1 MKKLALAGSALML
14 FAATALISCSPK
26 DSAQAPQ
33 QIASNDTQNAG
44 LNIRFI
50 DLDSIS
56 ANYNLVKDYNE
67 INIRTMSKL
76 DNAQRA
82 KQAELQKR
90 AAEIDNKMK
99 NHGYISEATY
109 SADVQKFQQQQHDAE
124 VYLGNLQA
132 QAQQEALDQ
141 SRALNDSLNNYI
153 KEYMK
158 THNYDAILYRAAGAY
173 FNPALD
179 ITKEIVEGLNARYVK
194 PEETK

>member
-1 MKKLALAGSALML
+1 MKKFALAGKALML
-14 FAATALISCSPK
+14 FAAAALVSCSSK
-26 DSAQAPQ
+26 DSAQSQAQ
-33 QIASNDTQNAG
+33 VVNNDGQNAG

-67 INIRTMSKL
+67 ENIRTMSKL
-76 DNAQRA
+76 DNAQRT

-90 AAEIDNKMK
+90 ASEIENKMK
-99 NHGYISEATY
+99 NHGYISETTY
-109 SADVQKFQQQQHDAE
+109 NADVQKFQQQQRDAE

-132 QAQQEALDQ
+132 QAQQDALDQ
-141 SRALNDSLNNYI
+141 NRALNDSLNNYI

-158 THNYDAILYRAAGAY
+158 SHNYDAILYRAAGAY

-194 PEETK
+194 PAEKK

>member
-1 MKKLALAGSALML
+1 MKKLALAGKALML
-14 FAATALISCSPK
+14 FAAAALVSCTPK
-26 DSAQAPQ
+26 DSTQSQAPVV
-33 QIASNDTQNAG
+33 SNDGQNAG

-67 INIRTMSKL
+67 ENIRTMSKL
-76 DNAQRA
+76 DNAQRT

-90 AAEIDNKMK
+90 ASEIENKMK
-99 NHGYISEATY
+99 NHGYISETTY
-109 SADVQKFQQQQHDAE
+109 NADVQKFQQQQRDAE
-124 VYLGNLQA
+124 IYLGNLQA
-132 QAQQEALDQ
+132 QAQQDALDQ

-194 PEETK
+194 PAEKK

>member
-1 MKKLALAGSALML
+1 MNKSALSIGTLMMFGAL
-14 FAATALISCSPK
+14 FSSCGNNNNTQPAAAPADGQTA
-26 DSAQAPQ
+26 A
-33 QIASNDTQNAG
+33 

-67 INIRTMSKL
+67 VNLKTMTKL

-90 AAEIDNKMK
+90 AAEIDSKMK

-109 SADVQKFQQQQHDAE
+109 NADIQKFQQQQRDAE
-124 VYLGNLQA
+124 IYLGNLQQ

-153 KEYMK
+153 ALYMK
-158 THNYDAILYRAAGAY
+158 SHNYDAILYRAAGVY

-179 ITKEIVEGLNARYVK
+179 ITNEIIEGLNARYIK
-194 PEETK
+194 PEDRK